1 MVDILNGQCSQNA
14 QRLVAKEHDSEVAI
28 ATILYQ
34 GLVAWIA
41 AF

>member
-1 MVDILNGQCSQNA
+1 MEDILNGQCSQNA

-28 ATILYQ
+28 AIIQYQ
-34 GLVAWIA
+34 GLVASIA